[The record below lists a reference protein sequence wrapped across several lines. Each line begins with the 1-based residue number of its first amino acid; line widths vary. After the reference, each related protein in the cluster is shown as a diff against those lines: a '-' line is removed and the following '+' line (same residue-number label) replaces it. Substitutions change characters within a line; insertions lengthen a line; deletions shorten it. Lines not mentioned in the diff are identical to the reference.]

1 MASPPSAAH
10 AASLQP
16 TSPRSA
22 GGAGAARGRG
32 SLDEPRRSVQTNRN
46 AEWMSQ
52 VRGEKGEAFTQRR
65 GTHAHPLG
73 RTDLGIGRP
82 PHTQRAPSRPP
93 PPPTPHPAPRT
104 HPRAQTVAWAF
115 LSVILLL
122 TWLAASAA
130 LGDAPGPAWTLVHLA
145 HAAVSFYLLHWAKGS
160 PVPADQGKY
169 DALTFWEQVNRG
181 REGQDREEEKEGGGG
196 RREERG
202 RAPGGLDVSL
212 SAAP

>member
-1 MASPPSAAH
+1 MQSPPPAVSATSPLPATPRSGSAAGGG
-10 AASLQP
+10 
-16 TSPRSA
+16 PR
-22 GGAGAARGRG
+22 RG

-52 VRGEKGEAFTQRR
+52 VRRR
-65 GTHAHPLG
+65 GERGRGGRGEGISPTLPPSPPLVFFPQREGAATPGAG
-73 RTDLGIGRP
+73 RTLP
-82 PHTQRAPSRPP
+82 PHTRLSSSSPLSLLSIFPK
-93 PPPTPHPAPRT
+93 
-104 HPRAQTVAWAF
+104 TVAWTF

-169 DALTFWEQVNRG
+169 DTLTFWEQVRG
-181 REGQDREEEKEGGGG
+181 VEGVGG
-196 RREERG
+196 RWG
-202 RAPGGLDVSL
+202 
-212 SAAP
+212 